1 MRFAVSAFIAI
12 RHLKSRPFQAFSVI
26 SVIAFSVGLCVALAS
41 LAGGLQQGLAKAVE
55 PFEIIVGAKG
65 SPYQL
70 VLNTVFFQDV
80 PIGNLEWR
88 DYAALSDDRRVG
100 FVVPLAFGD
109 SLKGYPVVGTTH
121 EITRITTG
129 EGAQWMRLGEGRW
142 FEGEFEAVLGANVA
156 LESGL
161 GVGAEFRTSHGVSEG
176 NEHAHSYRVV
186 GVAGRVSGPYDR
198 AVLVGIRDIWEEHE
212 GHMRG
217 DSDAPRSHGDV
228 TAMLVHPKS
237 YADAYSLAS
246 SFQKNEEGQLTF
258 PSQTVI
264 RLFSMIGRGE
274 RFLSVVTYS
283 VACCALLTTLMAL
296 YWSAAARGRE
306 RFLLRI
312 LGVPRRTLVFISWLE
327 GMMALASGIALGE
340 LFGRLGARAA
350 FYTLNAAAAI
360 DAAAPVAIKDIALP
374 SALLVSASLGCL
386 IASLRSG
393 RGHLG

>member
-1 MRFAVSAFIAI
+1 VRLATSAFIAF

-26 SVIAFSVGLCVALAS
+26 AVVAFSVGLCVALVS
-41 LAGGLQQGLAKAVE
+41 LTGGLQQGLVRAVE

-70 VLNTVFFQDV
+70 VLNTVFLQDV

-88 DYAALSDDRRVG
+88 ECMALSGDKRVG

-109 SLKGYPVVGTTH
+109 SLRGYPVVGTTS

-129 EGAQWMRLGEGRW
+129 NGSQWMRLGEGRW

-161 GVGAEFRTSHGVSEG
+161 EIGATFHTSHGISEG

-186 GVAGRVSGPYDR
+186 GVASRVSGPYDR
-198 AVLVGIRDIWEEHE
+198 AVLVGIGDIWEEHN
-212 GHMRG
+212 GHIRG
-217 DSDAPRSHGDV
+217 GADSPSQGDV
-228 TAMLVHPKS
+228 TAILVHPKS

-246 SFQKNEEGQLTF
+246 SFQKNEAAQLTF
-258 PSQTVI
+258 PAQTAI

-274 RFLSVVTYS
+274 RFLSVVAYA

-296 YWSAAARGRE
+296 YWSAAARGSE
-306 RFLLRI
+306 RFLLRA
-312 LGVPRRTLVFISWLE
+312 LGVPHRTLVFISWLE
-327 GMMALASGIALGE
+327 GMIALAAGVALGE

-350 FYTLNAAAAI
+350 FYALNGAAAI
-360 DAAAPVAIKDIALP
+360 DAAVPVAISDIALP
-374 SALLVSASLGCL
+374 SAFLASASLGCL
-386 IASLRSG
+386 IASLRSEH
-393 RGHLG
+393 RQ

>member
-1 MRFAVSAFIAI
+1 VRFAASAFIAL

-26 SVIAFSVGLCVALAS
+26 SVIAFSVGLCVALVS
-41 LAGGLQQGLAKAVE
+41 LTGGLQQGLAKAVE

-70 VLNTVFFQDV
+70 VLNTVFLQDI

-88 DYAALSDDRRVG
+88 EYMALSDDKRVG

-109 SLKGYPVVGTTH
+109 SFRGYPVVGTTP

-129 EGAQWMRLGEGRW
+129 NGSQWMRLGEGRW
-142 FEGEFEAVLGANVA
+142 FEGEFEAVLGADVA

-161 GVGAEFRTSHGVSEG
+161 GIGAEFRTSHGISEG

-198 AVLVGIRDIWEEHE
+198 AVLVGIGDIWEEHE
-212 GHMRG
+212 EHIRG

-228 TAMLVHPKS
+228 TAILVHPKS
-237 YADAYSLAS
+237 YSDAYSLAS
-246 SFQKNEEGQLTF
+246 SFQKNEAGQLTF
-258 PSQTVI
+258 PAQTAI

-274 RFLSVVTYS
+274 RFLSVVAYA

-312 LGVPRRTLVFISWLE
+312 LGVPHRTLVFISWLE
-327 GMMALASGIALGE
+327 GMIALAAGVALGE
-340 LFGRLGARAA
+340 LFGRGGAYAA
-350 FYTLNAAAAI
+350 FYALNGAAAI
-360 DAAAPVAIKDIALP
+360 DAAAPVTINDLALP
-374 SALLVSASLGCL
+374 SAFLVSASLGCL
-386 IASLRSG
+386 IASFRSG
-393 RGHLG
+393 RDSLC